1 MMKMSGSS
9 GIHSPITVP
18 TRRITAP
25 VIVLCTTAE
34 TFCAA
39 DRATWGETTAH
50 DDTGSWRP
58 SKFNTQRGAAG
69 ELRACL
75 DGAELDA
82 RGHERRNQVWVT
94 YPLGVHVQGVLPGT
108 PICTGEISAR
118 QQVEKDDVVKQAHRK
133 SRLCDEVAPQAW
145 TAKMRDT

>member
-9 GIHSPITVP
+9 GSHRPITKP

-25 VIVLCTTAE
+25 VSVLCMTAQ
-34 TFCAA
+34 TRWAA
-39 DRATWGETTAH
+39 GRATWRGPTQSHLVTPAVGRVRAEIL
-50 DDTGSWRP
+50 
-58 SKFNTQRGAAG
+58 KKLNTQRGAAE

-94 YPLGVHVQGVLPGT
+94 YPLGVHVQGILPGI
-108 PICTGEISAR
+108 PICTRENLRLSAGQGMTWISQPR
-118 QQVEKDDVVKQAHRK
+118 
-133 SRLCDEVAPQAW
+133 
-145 TAKMRDT
+145 